1 MKLIKYLFW
10 ILLLMGSL
18 VFLVQ
23 LNELNQ
29 FDGHLLSIKIPF
41 LIDVSGYESGLNV
54 WLVLVV
60 TLTCGV
66 VIGFLLAFFQI
77 ISMKKQ
83 IYSLKPQNS
92 FVVI

>member
-1 MKLIKYLFW
+1 MWLNNQMRPWTLFW

-41 LIDVSGYESGLNV
+41 LKGMDL
-54 WLVLVV
+54 
-60 TLTCGV
+60 
-66 VIGFLLAFFQI
+66 
-77 ISMKKQ
+77 
-83 IYSLKPQNS
+83 
-92 FVVI
+92 